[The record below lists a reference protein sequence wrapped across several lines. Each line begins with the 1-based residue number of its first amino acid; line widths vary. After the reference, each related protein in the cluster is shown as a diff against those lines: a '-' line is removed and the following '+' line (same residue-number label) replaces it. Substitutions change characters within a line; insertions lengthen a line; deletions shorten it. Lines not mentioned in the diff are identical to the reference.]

1 MSRTSMSINIKDGRL
16 VYRTSA
22 VDELKGLYR
31 PVADE
36 VAQAICEGR
45 VERMKVVNA
54 IMKAERFG
62 KDFDWDGFKESERM
76 LNMRQSKVDVK
87 DEPEEK
93 LPDDKPGTVLSLES
107 IVSDETH
114 RKRGR
119 GKSAEQQPEA
129 SEQQPEAAE

>member
-36 VAQAICEGR
+36 VANAILDGR

-62 KDFDWDGFKESERM
+62 EDFDWNEFEKAERM
-76 LNMRQSKVDVK
+76 LNMRRSEVDIK
-87 DEPEEK
+87 DAPAES
-93 LPDDKPGTVLSLES
+93 LPDDKPGSVLKLDE
-107 IVSDETH
+107 IVSDNPVGN
-114 RKRGR
+114 KRGR
-119 GKSAEQQPEA
+119 ARAEDKAGE
-129 SEQQPEAAE
+129 

>member
-36 VAQAICEGR
+36 VAQAICEGS

-62 KDFDWDGFKESERM
+62 EDFDWDGFKESERM
-76 LNMRQSKVDVK
+76 LNMRQSNVEIK

-107 IVSDETH
+107 IVSDEPP

-129 SEQQPEAAE
+129 AE

>member
-16 VYRTSA
+16 VYRTVA

-36 VAQAICEGR
+36 VAQAICEGS

-62 KDFDWDGFKESERM
+62 EDFDWDGFKESERM
-76 LNMRQSKVDVK
+76 LNMRQSKVEIK

-93 LPDDKPGTVLSLES
+93 LPDDKPGTILSLES
-107 IVSDETH
+107 IVSDETP

-119 GKSAEQQPEA
+119 GKAA
-129 SEQQPEAAE
+129 EQQPEAAE